1 MNGEASSA
9 FMKRVNACMSTVCP
23 RMRNFISLAAATAE
37 SARALR
43 ARFLSA
49 VVAFFFPVSAGAAC
63 ATGIES
69 AAAALR
75 GGLIC
80 ESEVSQVY
88 CGNALLISYIR
99 CDHRE

>member
-9 FMKRVNACMSTVCP
+9 FMNRVNACMSTVCP
-23 RMRNFISLAAATAE
+23 RMRNFISLAAATTE

-43 ARFLSA
+43 ARFLS
-49 VVAFFFPVSAGAAC
+49 VALGFFFPLSAGAAG
-63 ATGIES
+63 AAGNES

-80 ESEVSQVY
+80 DSEGSQVY

-99 CDHRE
+99 CDHR